1 MVLFFAVTFLSV
13 PVIGLY
19 FSLRCRNFITA
30 FLATVTV
37 GLLVPLVLPS
47 VVRLVWWTIAYSAP
61 RLSWQMRPSLPAAVC
76 QGILAVVCW
85 DRLLLR
91 LKKRAFP
98 LERTE

>member
-1 MVLFFAVTFLSV
+1 MGLFFLLSFLTV
-13 PVIGLY
+13 PVFGLY

-30 FLATVTV
+30 FLATVAV
-37 GLLVPLVLPS
+37 GLLLPLAVPALL
-47 VVRLVWWTIAYSAP
+47 RTIRWAWSDSNSGF
-61 RLSWQMRPSLPAAVC
+61 SWVMRPSLSAAVC